1 MSYSDYVVDSIVHFG
16 GYEVDVVRWNNVHFR
31 VSFILKLR
39 DFEPYRFKFILSL
52 VTGSSSI
59 S

>member
-1 MSYSDYVVDSIVHFG
+1 MSYSDYVVDSIVHFWG
-16 GYEVDVVRWNNVHFR
+16 DEVDVVRWNKVHFR
-31 VSFILKLR
+31 VGFILKLR